1 MNLKDILSNFG
12 INSERTFNITK
23 HIGLSFIFK
32 FLAIVSNF
40 LLVPLTLDYLGS
52 SNYGVWLVITSFI
65 GWFTFFDAGLGHG
78 LRNRFTEA
86 KAKGD
91 ISLARAYISSAYFT
105 LGLICLVLIT
115 LFFSINFFIDW
126 TQVFNT
132 SKDLQDKIS
141 FLMLIVF
148 SFFTIQLVFKLITT
162 IYTADQKPSIS
173 VIVNFLTQITSLV
186 AVFLLLKYSK
196 SSLVLFG
203 LIFSFIPVVIFL
215 IFNLLAFKGIYKDY
229 RPTIKLWKKN
239 YVKDIF
245 GLGINF
251 FIIQIAAVILYTTDN
266 LIITHLFSPKD
277 VVPYNLAFKYFSILS
292 MSFSIIV
299 TPYWSAITDAYTKED
314 YSWIKKSIR
323 SLMKISLGFSI
334 ICVIMVI
341 IADQFYVIWVGKEI
355 VIPFKLTLFMALF
368 VMLSLYIQPF
378 TFFINGIG
386 KIRVQLIIG
395 VLMAIINIPLSIILV
410 KYYGFGVS
418 GVIFATIL
426 CSILGLIIYP
436 IQYLKIINKKAKG
449 IWNK

>member
-1 MNLKDILSNFG
+1 MKKLG
-12 INSERTFNITK
+12 ISSERTFNITK

-32 FLAIVSNF
+32 FLAIISNF
-40 LLVPLTLDYLGS
+40 LLVPLTIDYLGS
-52 SNYGVWLVITSFI
+52 TNYGVWLIITSFI

-115 LFFSINFFIDW
+115 LFFVINFFIDW

-368 VMLSLYIQPF
+368 VMLSLFIQPF

-386 KIRVQLIIG
+386 KIRIQLIIG

-426 CSILGLIIYP
+426 CSILGLMVYP

>member
-1 MNLKDILSNFG
+1 MTFIKILKKLG
-12 INSERTFNITK
+12 ISSERTFNITK

-32 FLAIVSNF
+32 FLAIISNF
-40 LLVPLTLDYLGS
+40 LLVPLTIDYLGS
-52 SNYGVWLVITSFI
+52 TNYGVWLIITSFI

-115 LFFSINFFIDW
+115 LFFVINFFIDW

-368 VMLSLYIQPF
+368 VMLSLFIQPF

-386 KIRVQLIIG
+386 KIRIQLIIG

-426 CSILGLIIYP
+426 CSILGLMVYP